1 MKAIE
6 KLFVAAVSVFC
17 LTCVSCSRNSEFINE
32 YVPSQWKGE
41 FAVKIENATSGALE
55 DHTAVMEL
63 DFLENGK
70 DVWIITGI
78 PEIAD
83 FERHGYEAHWVAKNQ
98 FTIRLYGWQSN
109 FSYSGTIRDG
119 IMTLQLLSADTVV
132 QTYELSRMPL
142 LE

>member
-6 KLFVAAVSVFC
+6 KLFVAAVSVLC
-17 LTCVSCSRNSEFINE
+17 LACVSCSQKEDVTNE
-32 YVPSQWKGE
+32 YAPSWWRGE
-41 FAVKIENATSGALE
+41 YAVQIENATTGTLE
-55 DHTAVMEL
+55 DHTALMEL

-83 FERHGYEAHWVAKNQ
+83 FERHEYEANWVAKNQ

-119 IMTLQLLSADTVV
+119 IMTLQLLSVDTIV

>member
-6 KLFVAAVSVFC
+6 KLFVAAVSVLC
-17 LTCVSCSRNSEFINE
+17 LACVSCSQKEDVTNE
-32 YVPSQWKGE
+32 YAPSWWRGE
-41 FAVKIENATSGALE
+41 YAVQIENATTGTLE
-55 DHTAVMEL
+55 DHTALMEL

-119 IMTLQLLSADTVV
+119 IMTLQLLSVDTVV